1 MRSVGF
7 FQGLRGAKA
16 PYLRR
21 SCPRLQ
27 NFSSGAARALIYL
40 RRVLQ
45 GLRKIRR
52 ALVRLR
58 NMSTAVARAS
68 KNRRGGLPGVG
79 ASVFPK
85 ASERT
90 PKCLRR
96 SWPHLQNFSSGPA
109 RAARYL
115 QRALQ
120 GLPKIRRALHRPRNI
135 LLCNC
140 EKSRAERASRKSR
153 AASDF
158 SKGRRLHIFAAELPA
173 PSKLQGCASFD
184 ISSTEPGLSNFD
196 NIRFSPCPEGDRA
209 AEKIAHRRTA

>member
-1 MRSVGF
+1 MFPRTSGCEVSTH
-7 FQGLRGAKA
+7 
-16 PYLRR
+16 LRR
-21 SCPRLQ
+21 SCTCLQ
-27 NFSSGAARALIYL
+27 NFSSGAARALLYL

-158 SKGRRLHIFAAELPA
+158 SKAKAPHICRGAARGFKTSGLRELRYIFYRARFVKLRQSSLFSVPRGGSGR
-173 PSKLQGCASFD
+173 G
-184 ISSTEPGLSNFD
+184 
-196 NIRFSPCPEGDRA
+196 
-209 AEKIAHRRTA
+209 KIAHRRTA

>member
-1 MRSVGF
+1 MFPRTSGCEVSTH
-7 FQGLRGAKA
+7 
-16 PYLRR
+16 LRR

-27 NFSSGAARALIYL
+27 NFSSGAARALLYL

-140 EKSRAERASRKSR
+140 EKSRAERASRKLEQRQIFPRGEGSTYLRRSCPRLQNFR
-153 AASDF
+153 AARASIYL
-158 SKGRRLHIFAAELPA
+158 RRVLEGLQKIRALVRPLGILRGKQ
-173 PSKLQGCASFD
+173 KLWKV
-184 ISSTEPGLSNFD
+184 SS
-196 NIRFSPCPEGDRA
+196 
-209 AEKIAHRRTA
+209 

>member
-27 NFSSGAARALIYL
+27 NFSSGAARALLYL

-90 PKCLRR
+90 PKLLRR

-120 GLPKIRRALHRPRNI
+120 GLTKIRRALHRPRNI

-140 EKSRAERASRKSR
+140 EKSRAERASRKLEQRQIFPRGEGSTYLRRSCPRLQNFR
-153 AASDF
+153 AARASIYL
-158 SKGRRLHIFAAELPA
+158 RRV
-173 PSKLQGCASFD
+173 LQGLQKIRRALVRPLG
-184 ISSTEPGLSNFD
+184 ILRGKQKLWKVSS
-196 NIRFSPCPEGDRA
+196 
-209 AEKIAHRRTA
+209 